1 MNFELS
7 DYLEQ
12 NVYYNK
18 YLVTSFY
25 DSTLACFRMPSTGGK
40 CCYLQAFNSKD
51 LMVNSPF

>member
-25 DSTLACFRMPSTGGK
+25 DSTLACFRMSSTGGK